1 MKRVFIIIC
10 ILTMIFILS
19 SVAGAQVPLPPYTI
33 GGTVTINGILKTQS
47 TFNIYTIKVTKVGG
61 TALVPAAET
70 TSLLESGN
78 YQVKIPVND
87 DSHTGGATPGETL
100 EIHIYKGNREL
111 SILSPANG
119 QITMGDSGTTF
130 SINIIAEGGGSLSGV
145 LPLLLDE

>member
-1 MKRVFIIIC
+1 MRDIK
-10 ILTMIFILS
+10 IL
-19 SVAGAQVPLPPYTI
+19 Y
-33 GGTVTINGILKTQS
+33 
-47 TFNIYTIKVTKVGG
+47 
-61 TALVPAAET
+61 
-70 TSLLESGN
+70 
-78 YQVKIPVND
+78 D
-87 DSHTGGATPGETL
+87 DSHTGGAIPGETL